1 MDQDKLYKEYRVKA
15 LAALNEGDSFL
26 IICGK
31 TAEEEGTNIL
41 AGNMETVTHATAEA
55 LATNEQ
61 MRSIICIA
69 LQMALDSLATP
80 ITESGDESDEE
91 S

>member
-1 MDQDKLYKEYRVKA
+1 
-15 LAALNEGDSFL
+15 
-26 IICGK
+26 
-31 TAEEEGTNIL
+31 
-41 AGNMETVTHATAEA
+41 METVTHATAEA

-80 ITESGDESDEE
+80 ITESGDESDEV